1 MMLGKNGTKHA
12 RLAAALLLTAGG
24 LLGAVAGCGSSEG
37 GGDAPGMDAGDTD
50 GATPPPDGGGAD
62 LGGPGEDGGTPDEDG
77 GTPDEDG
84 GTPDED
90 GGTPDED
97 GGTPDEDGGT
107 PDEDGGMAPDLD
119 AGRDGGGTV
128 PVDGGRD
135 GSITP
140 VVDGGGTV
148 PVDGGRDG
156 SITPVVDGGG
166 TVPVDGGRDGS
177 ITPVVDG
184 GGADACTPTA
194 YYRDCDRDG
203 FAPASDPVR
212 SCDTPTTPPPCGLRM
227 GVWITRA
234 PTSPDTTDCNDTNA
248 TVNPAQT
255 MFMSM
260 AIPGAMPAVDF
271 DYDCNAREEREFTTI
286 GVCRPASS
294 TEPGSSPCEFVAGW
308 TGPSGGGI
316 DGIPECGETR
326 NWLEGCRPMGSGMMT
341 TCVPF
346 AGTRTQRCR

>member
-1 MMLGKNGTKHA
+1 
-12 RLAAALLLTAGG
+12 
-24 LLGAVAGCGSSEG
+24 
-37 GGDAPGMDAGDTD
+37 
-50 GATPPPDGGGAD
+50 
-62 LGGPGEDGGTPDEDG
+62 
-77 GTPDEDG
+77 
-84 GTPDED
+84 
-90 GGTPDED
+90 
-97 GGTPDEDGGT
+97 
-107 PDEDGGMAPDLD
+107 
-119 AGRDGGGTV
+119 
-128 PVDGGRD
+128 
-135 GSITP
+135 
-140 VVDGGGTV
+140 
-148 PVDGGRDG
+148 VDGGRDG

>member
-97 GGTPDEDGGT
+97 GGTPDEDGG
-107 PDEDGGMAPDLD
+107 MAPDLD
-119 AGRDGGGTV
+119 AGR
-128 PVDGGRD
+128 
-135 GSITP
+135 
-140 VVDGGGTV
+140 DGGGTV